1 MIDIFFSGIKT
12 VRSRF
17 LSKNPLKQDK
27 ILFICT
33 VTLIVRAAID
43 AGVDSELAL
52 TLSDNFIQRCELCSK
67 EDIRNLNY
75 ECLKEYTKMVSYV
88 KNNNN
93 SPLANKVTNY
103 ILQNISNRISL
114 DEIANHFFISKT
126 YLCKMFKK
134 ENRITLNNFILK
146 KKVEISKLLLEDETE
161 QISFISNY
169 LGFSSQPHFT
179 KTFIEFEN
187 ISPKEYRSKI
197 KRGSL

>member
-103 ILQNISNRISL
+103 I
-114 DEIANHFFISKT
+114 
-126 YLCKMFKK
+126 
-134 ENRITLNNFILK
+134 
-146 KKVEISKLLLEDETE
+146 
-161 QISFISNY
+161 QI
-169 LGFSSQPHFT
+169 
-179 KTFIEFEN
+179 
-187 ISPKEYRSKI
+187 
-197 KRGSL
+197 